1 MMRKY
6 KIGIIGC
13 GHIAEKMA
21 ATINAMPEVAGYAV
35 ASRNMEKAKAFASR
49 WNFSKAYGSY
59 VELAADNEVDLV
71 YIATPHSLHY
81 EHALLC
87 ISYGKPVL
95 CEKSFTA
102 NAIQAE
108 ELIRKAEERG
118 VFITEAIWTR
128 YMPLSIKMKELLE
141 QNVIGTP
148 HALSANIG
156 YVIAGK
162 ERIAKPELGGGALL
176 DIGVYTLNFA
186 AMAFGSDIKE
196 VHSVCQLTDTG
207 VDGQESITL
216 LYNDGKMASL
226 LSTVYAQT
234 DRTGVISGDKGFM
247 VIENINNPEC
257 IKIYGPDYGL
267 KAEYSAPL
275 QITGFE
281 YQVRASI
288 EAIENG
294 WKESPYM
301 PHRETVRIMHQMDA
315 LRKEWGVKYPCD
327 YQDPSF

>member
-1 MMRKY
+1 MKKY

-21 ATINAMPEVAGYAV
+21 ATINGMQEAENYAV
-35 ASRNMEKAKAFASR
+35 ASRSLEKAQAFASK

-59 VELAADNEVDLV
+59 EELVADSEIDLV
-71 YIATPHSLHY
+71 YIATPHSHHY
-81 EHALLC
+81 EHARLC
-87 ISYGKPVL
+87 IMNGKPVL

-102 NAIQAE
+102 NARQAE
-108 ELIRKAEERG
+108 ELIRLAEEKN

-128 YMPLSIKMKELLE
+128 YMPLSVKMKELLDE
-141 QNVIGTP
+141 GVIGTP
-148 HALSANIG
+148 YTLSANLG
-156 YVIAGK
+156 YVIADK
-162 ERIAKPELGGGALL
+162 DRIAKPELAGGALL

-186 AMAFGSDIKE
+186 AMAFGNDIKE
-196 VHSVCQLTDTG
+196 IHSACQLTATG
-207 VDGQESITL
+207 VDGQENITL
-216 LYNDGKMASL
+216 FYNDGKMASL
-226 LSTVYAQT
+226 QSSVYAQT
-234 DRTGVISGDKGFM
+234 DRMGVISGDKGFM

-257 IKIYGPDYGL
+257 IKIFDTDYKL
-267 KAEYSAPL
+267 KAEYKAPE

-301 PHRETVRIMHQMDA
+301 PHKETIRIMHQMDA
-315 LRKEWGVKYPCD
+315 LRKEWGVKYPWD
-327 YQDPSF
+327 

>member
-1 MMRKY
+1 MKKY

-21 ATINAMPEVAGYAV
+21 ATINGMQETESYAV
-35 ASRNMEKAKAFASR
+35 AARSLEKAQAFASK

-59 VELAADNEVDLV
+59 EELVADSEIDLV
-71 YIATPHSLHY
+71 YIATPHSHHY
-81 EHALLC
+81 EHARLC
-87 ISYGKPVL
+87 ILNGKPVL

-102 NAIQAE
+102 NAHQAE
-108 ELIRKAEERG
+108 ELIRLAEEKN

-128 YMPLSIKMKELLE
+128 YMPLSVKMKELLDE
-141 QNVIGTP
+141 GVIGQPYT
-148 HALSANIG
+148 LSANLG
-156 YVIAGK
+156 YVIADK
-162 ERIAKPELGGGALL
+162 DRIAKPELAGGALL

-186 AMAFGSDIKE
+186 AMAFGNDIKE
-196 VHSVCQLTDTG
+196 IHSACQLTATG
-207 VDGQESITL
+207 VDGQENITL
-216 LYNDGKMASL
+216 FYNDGKMASL
-226 LSTVYAQT
+226 QSSVYAQT
-234 DRTGVISGDKGFM
+234 DRMGVISGDKGFM

-257 IKIYGPDYGL
+257 IKIFGKDYKL
-267 KAEYSAPL
+267 KAEYKAPE

-301 PHRETVRIMHQMDA
+301 PHKETIRIMHQMDA

-327 YQDPSF
+327 

>member
-1 MMRKY
+1 MKKY

-21 ATINAMPEVAGYAV
+21 ATINGMQETESYAV
-35 ASRNMEKAKAFASR
+35 AARSLEKAQAFASK

-59 VELAADNEVDLV
+59 EELVADSEIDLV
-71 YIATPHSLHY
+71 YIATPHSHHY
-81 EHALLC
+81 EHARLC
-87 ISYGKPVL
+87 IMNGKPVL

-102 NAIQAE
+102 NARQAE
-108 ELIRKAEERG
+108 ELIRLAEEKN

-128 YMPLSIKMKELLE
+128 YMPLSVKMKELLDE
-141 QNVIGTP
+141 EVIGTP
-148 HALSANIG
+148 YTLSANLG
-156 YVIAGK
+156 YVIADK
-162 ERIAKPELGGGALL
+162 DRIAKPELAGGALL

-186 AMAFGSDIKE
+186 AMAFGNDIKE
-196 VHSVCQLTDTG
+196 IHSACQLTATG
-207 VDGQESITL
+207 VDGQENITL
-216 LYNDGKMASL
+216 FYNDGKMASL
-226 LSTVYAQT
+226 QSSVYAQT
-234 DRTGVISGDKGFM
+234 DRMGVISGDKGFM

-257 IKIYGPDYGL
+257 IKIFDTDYKL
-267 KAEYSAPL
+267 KAEYKAPE

-301 PHRETVRIMHQMDA
+301 PHKETIRIMHQMDA
-315 LRKEWGVKYPCD
+315 LRKEWGVKYPWD
-327 YQDPSF
+327 

>member
-1 MMRKY
+1 MKKY

-21 ATINAMPEVAGYAV
+21 ATINGMDETECYAV
-35 ASRNMEKAKAFASR
+35 ASRSIDKAQKFASK

-59 VELAADNEVDLV
+59 EELVYDNQVDLI
-71 YIATPHSLHY
+71 YIATPHSHHY

-87 ISYGKPVL
+87 IMNGKPVL

-102 NAIQAE
+102 NVRQAE
-108 ELIRKAEERG
+108 ELINLAEEKN

-128 YMPLSIKMKELLE
+128 YMPLSVKMVELLNE
-141 QNVIGTP
+141 GVIGKPYT
-148 HALSANIG
+148 LSANLG
-156 YVIAGK
+156 YVIADK
-162 ERIAKPELGGGALL
+162 ERIARPELAGGALL

-186 AMAFGSDIKE
+186 AMAFGNDIKE
-196 VHSVCQLTDTG
+196 TQSACQLTDTG
-207 VDGQESITL
+207 VDGQENITIF
-216 LYNDGKMASL
+216 YNDGKMASL
-226 LSTVYAQT
+226 QSSVYAQT
-234 DRTGVISGDKGFM
+234 DRMGVISGDKGFM

-257 IKIYGPDYGL
+257 IKIFGEDYKL
-267 KAEYSAPL
+267 KAEYKAPE

-301 PHRETVRIMHQMDA
+301 PHKETIRIMRQMDE
-315 LRKEWGVKYPCD
+315 LRKKWGVKYPWD
-327 YQDPSF
+327 

>member
-1 MMRKY
+1 MKKY

-21 ATINAMPEVAGYAV
+21 ATINEMQETESYAV
-35 ASRNMEKAKAFASR
+35 ASRSIEKAQAFASK
-49 WNFSKAYGSY
+49 WNFGKAYGSY
-59 VELAADNEVDLV
+59 EELVADSEIDLV
-71 YIATPHSLHY
+71 YIATPHSHHY
-81 EHALLC
+81 EHARLC
-87 ISYGKPVL
+87 ILNGKPVL

-102 NAIQAE
+102 NARQAE
-108 ELIRKAEERG
+108 ELIRLAEEKN

-128 YMPLSIKMKELLE
+128 YMPLSVKMKELLDE
-141 QNVIGTP
+141 GVIGRPYT
-148 HALSANIG
+148 LSANLG

-162 ERIAKPELGGGALL
+162 ERIARPELAGGALL

-196 VHSVCQLTDTG
+196 VHSACQLTDTG
-207 VDGQESITL
+207 VDGQENITL
-216 LYNDGKMASL
+216 FYNDGKMAS
-226 LSTVYAQT
+226 
-234 DRTGVISGDKGFM
+234 
-247 VIENINNPEC
+247 ENINNPEC
-257 IKIYGPDYGL
+257 IKIFGKDYKL
-267 KAEYSAPL
+267 KAEYKAPE

-288 EAIENG
+288 EAIEKG

-301 PHRETVRIMHQMDA
+301 PHKETIRIMHQMDA

-327 YQDPSF
+327 